1 MSSKIKLDANALKQ
15 AIASQAAQQM
25 KAPLAE
31 ARFDDFQPAH
41 ASINLRVEDVLFF
54 DHNPRTEKNTKYD
67 EIKASIEDSGIQQAM
82 YVTKRPGSNQWMMA
96 KGGNTRLAILQDLA
110 KTGKEPKKWV
120 HHDFLIKPYVKESEL
135 LAAHLIEN
143 IQRSDMTFWDTAKG
157 LMSMRG
163 EMEKELVCTFSPKE
177 FAEKLKTAGLFFQDR
192 ALSDYQFAIEHFSGL
207 GELSQKLT
215 LNDIRNQFRSQFSN
229 LGAIAAKATEDDTT
243 AFETLYKFWIEGYPT
258 EHKTYECSSLVKHI
272 HSNACRFLDVGE
284 EELTLMVEGFKRN
297 PKATFAELRTPTP
310 PAASPDFIPP
320 SDENTDGL
328 DSENGS
334 GNATG
339 ITATDSGRD
348 QGLANLTATLGGSGG
363 APFQAGEGQG
373 ASSSTKGLKVASGLT
388 PKAYPSED
396 PAGDDGS
403 DSDDTQPPL
412 GGMSNL
418 ESALEQLQASL
429 HEFADTAG
437 ISGQLLPAPGMP
449 FGFYMEMPKPG
460 VLGTSEE
467 LPLQAWW
474 FLANLS
480 GQVESDIDAT
490 LNLAD
495 LDGNLALPDTGAG
508 GFRQALADDAQW
520 ALAVEQRL
528 GGEPLIAASSI
539 FNIVTDAQH
548 PLCEPAM
555 HLIAHIRTLRLY
567 QAEAAGAAR

>member
-1 MSSKIKLDANALKQ
+1 MKIKLDANALKT

-31 ARFDDFQPAH
+31 ARFDDFQHAN

-54 DHNPRTEKNTKYD
+54 DHNPRSEKNAKYD

-110 KTGKEPKKWV
+110 KNGKEPKKWV
-120 HHDFLIKPYVKESEL
+120 HHDFLIKPYIKESEL

-157 LMSMRG
+157 LMLMRG
-163 EMEKELVCTFSPKE
+163 EMEKELVCTFTPKE
-177 FAEKLKTAGLFFQDR
+177 FADKLKLTGLSFQEVT
-192 ALSDYQFAIEHFSGL
+192 LSNYEFAYEYLRTL
-207 GELSQKLT
+207 GDQAQKIG
-215 LNDIRNQFRSQFSN
+215 LNDVRHQLRPQFSN
-229 LGAIAAKATEDDTT
+229 FSSISSKAADGDTEG
-243 AFETLYKFWIEGYPT
+243 FSTLYRVWVEGYPV

-272 HSNACRFLDVGE
+272 HSNACRFLDVSE

-297 PKATFAELRTPTP
+297 PKATFAELRTPP
-310 PAASPDFIPP
+310 PPPVMSDFLPP
-320 SDENTDGL
+320 SDGNTDGL
-328 DSENGS
+328 DANLDE
-334 GNATG
+334 GNTDG
-339 ITATDSGRD
+339 MTDSGRD
-348 QGLANLTATLGGSGG
+348 QGLANLTATLGGSGN
-363 APFQAGEGQG
+363 APFQTSEAQG

-388 PKAYPSED
+388 PKSYHPAD
-396 PAGDDGS
+396 PTGGDDFGS
-403 DSDDTQPPL
+403 EGTQPPL
-412 GGMSNL
+412 GGMSNI
-418 ESALEQLQASL
+418 ESAQEQLQASL

-449 FGFYMEMPKPG
+449 FGFYMELPKPG

-480 GQVESDIDAT
+480 GQVDSDYDAT

-495 LDGNLALPDTGAG
+495 LEGNLALPDTGAG

-539 FNIVTDAQH
+539 FTIVTDAQH

-555 HLIAHIRTLRLY
+555 QLIAHIRTLRLY

>member
-1 MSSKIKLDANALKQ
+1 MSKIKLGADALKQ
-15 AIASQAAQQM
+15 AIATQAAQQM

-31 ARFDDFQPAH
+31 ARFEDFQHAN
-41 ASINLRVEDVLFF
+41 ASINLRVDEVIRYEHD
-54 DHNPRTEKNTKYD
+54 PRTQRNEKYED
-67 EIKASIEDSGIQQAM
+67 IKASILARGVEQAM
-82 YVTKRPGSNQWMMA
+82 YVTKRPGSSQWMMA
-96 KGGNTRLAILQDLA
+96 KGGNTRLEILQDLA
-110 KTGKEPKKWV
+110 KNSGDSKWLRF
-120 HHDFLIKPYVKESEL
+120 DFLIKAYTKESEL
-135 LAAHLIEN
+135 LASHLIEN

-157 LMSMRG
+157 LMLMRD
-163 EMEKELVCTFSPKE
+163 EMEKEQSQKMPTKLLVGKLKSEGLDFQEITLTNYE
-177 FAEKLKTAGLFFQDR
+177 FAV
-192 ALSDYQFAIEHFSGL
+192 DYFRTL
-207 GELSQKLT
+207 GDLAQKIA
-215 LNDIRNQFRSQFSN
+215 LNDIRHQLRPQFISLS
-229 LGAIAAKATEDDTT
+229 GISAKAADGDTEGFT
-243 AFETLYKFWIEGYPT
+243 TLYRIWVENYPT

-297 PKATFAELRTPTP
+297 PKATFSELRTPPP
-310 PAASPDFIPP
+310 PAATPDFLPP
-320 SDENTDGL
+320 SDDNTDGL
-328 DSENGS
+328 DSDDGS
-334 GNATG
+334 GSAG
-339 ITATDSGRD
+339 GAFDSGRD
-348 QGLANLTATLGGSGG
+348 QGLANLTARLGGSGG
-363 APFQAGEGQG
+363 SPFQASEGQG

-388 PKAYPSED
+388 PKVYN
-396 PAGDDGS
+396 PAAPAEGGDGFGS
-403 DSDDTQPPL
+403 DDSQPPL

-555 HLIAHIRTLRLY
+555 NLIAHIRTLRLY
-567 QAEAAGAAR
+567 QAEAAGATR

>member
-1 MSSKIKLDANALKQ
+1 MKIKLDAKALKT

-31 ARFDDFQPAH
+31 ARFDDFQHAT
-41 ASINLRVEDVLFF
+41 ASINLEVADVLFF
-54 DHNPRTEKNTKYD
+54 DHNPRSEKNAKYD

-110 KTGKEPKKWV
+110 KNGKEPKKWV
-120 HHDFLIKPYVKESEL
+120 RHDFLIKPYVKESEL

-157 LMSMRG
+157 LMLMRG
-163 EMEKELVCTFSPKE
+163 EMEKELVCTFTPKE
-177 FAEKLKTAGLFFQDR
+177 FADKLKLTGLSFQEVT
-192 ALSDYQFAIEHFSGL
+192 LSNYEFAYEYLRTL
-207 GELSQKLT
+207 GDQAQKIG
-215 LNDIRNQFRSQFSN
+215 LNDVRHQLRPQFSN
-229 LGAIAAKATEDDTT
+229 FSSISSKAADGDTEG
-243 AFETLYKFWIEGYPT
+243 FSTLYRVWVEGYPV

-272 HSNACRFLDVGE
+272 HSNACRFLDVSE

-297 PKATFAELRTPTP
+297 PKATFAELRTPP
-310 PAASPDFIPP
+310 PPPVLSDFLPP
-320 SDENTDGL
+320 SDGNTDGL
-328 DSENGS
+328 DANLDE
-334 GNATG
+334 GNTDG
-339 ITATDSGRD
+339 MTDSGRA
-348 QGLANLTATLGGSGG
+348 QGLANLTATLGGSGN
-363 APFQAGEGQG
+363 APFQTSEAQG

-388 PKAYPSED
+388 PKSYHPAD
-396 PAGDDGS
+396 PTGGDDFGS
-403 DSDDTQPPL
+403 EGTQPPL
-412 GGMSNL
+412 GGMSNI
-418 ESALEQLQASL
+418 ESAQEQLQASL

-449 FGFYMEMPKPG
+449 FGFYMELPKPG

-480 GQVESDIDAT
+480 GQVDSDYDAT

-495 LDGNLALPDTGAG
+495 LEGNLALPDTGAG

-539 FNIVTDAQH
+539 FTIVTDAQH

-555 HLIAHIRTLRLY
+555 QLIAHIRTLRLY
-567 QAEAAGAAR
+567 QVEAAGAAR